1 MLNLVREVLAV
12 YHPTVNFHIIFL
24 KDVAFALIK
33 KKGIGRAL
41 FNECGYECVW
51 FEVGVSQQKQ
61 DLTPR
66 HSDHVGKLRG
76 INIV

>member
-33 KKGIGRAL
+33 KRAL
-41 FNECGYECVW
+41 AGLFLMSVDMNVFGLKS
-51 FEVGVSQQKQ
+51 GSRSK
-61 DLTPR
+61 
-66 HSDHVGKLRG
+66 SK
-76 INIV
+76 I